1 MNNIELLTLLEC
13 LKLNI
18 SFSKS
23 EDKEIQETRL
33 EELEN
38 MLERIIKEIS
48 NGA

>member
-33 EELEN
+33 EELEK
-38 MLERIIKEIS
+38 LERIIKEIS